1 MNTWLSHLK
10 TVWILPIINT
20 KWPSFLMSTYSE
32 NIKHLQMRPNRNFSL
47 VSKKETS
54 KFTLSSE
61 KLAYIDHKSS
71 LLRPILM
78 LVFKKRPLVV
88 MAIIKAAKQEIRWSR
103 IKGDKVQIRGMFGC
117 MVVLDMHRTFTQA
130 SYFLPVWNQ
139 KSVVI
144 YFSLQMYLKVLF
156 VGKVVVFF
164 LVLFPTPQILTH

>member
-32 NIKHLQMRPNRNFSL
+32 NIKHSQMRPNRNFSL

-144 YFSLQMYLKVLF
+144 YFSLQIYLKVLF
-156 VGKVVVFF
+156 LGKVVVFF
-164 LVLFPTPQILTH
+164 CFIPNSSNTDT